1 MKKIITR
8 EIQENIDLLHPH
20 PLLHKIYAARGV
32 KGAGELDYDLT
43 NLLSYKLL
51 KDVDSAVEC
60 LAYALKEQQ
69 NVVIIGDFDAD
80 GATSTTLAVLALKS
94 FGLKN
99 VSYLIPS
106 RFDFGYGLTPEIVN
120 LAAKRN
126 PQLIITVDNGIT
138 SIEGVK
144 AANSLGIKV
153 LITDHHLPGIELPP
167 AVAIVNPNQESD
179 QFLSKNL
186 AGVGVIFYLMVAL
199 RTHLRA
205 ISWFELQNIPMPNM
219 AQFLDLVALGTVA
232 DVVSLDYNNRI
243 LVEQGLKRIRSGQ
256 CRASIKELLAITK
269 RSYETTLAGDL
280 GFVVGPRLNAVGR
293 LDDMSIGVE
302 CLLSE
307 DTVHARMMAKKLD
320 QLNQER
326 RSIEEEMQQQA
337 FKILDKLKLTQD
349 LPPGICVFAPDWHQ
363 GVLGILASRLKDKL
377 QRPVIAFA
385 TGIENEIKGSA
396 RSIPGVNI
404 RNVLNN
410 IALKQPSLM
419 NRFGGH
425 AMAAGLSLPSK
436 NYPEFCAEFA
446 KEVKAHMQ
454 LPEGHSIVY
463 TDGNLPVE
471 YLDIKTAQ
479 LLREASPWG
488 QDFPEP
494 VFCDDFILV
503 DQRLIGQKHLRLTL
517 RLIPSKESSLRALPA
532 KQSIEDS
539 WIATPHKQHEA
550 RNDDEQEEKEVE
562 AIWFNINPNIWPNFR
577 VAQAK
582 FVYRLGVNEYNG
594 RRNLQLMINEV
605 IHE

>member
-8 EIQENIDLLHPH
+8 TIQENIDLLHPH

-32 KGAGELDYDLT
+32 NNSCELEYDLI
-43 NLLSYKLL
+43 NLLSHDLL
-51 KDVDSAVEC
+51 KDVAVAVEY
-60 LAYALKEQQ
+60 LVYALKEQQ
-69 NVVIIGDFDAD
+69 HVVIIGDFDAD
-80 GATSTTLAVLALKS
+80 GATSTTLAILALKA
-94 FGLKN
+94 FGFKN

-106 RFDFGYGLTPEIVN
+106 RFDFGYGLTPEIVA

-138 SIEGVK
+138 SLDGVNT
-144 AANSLGIKV
+144 ANNLGIKV
-153 LITDHHLPGIELPP
+153 LITDHHLPSAELPK
-167 AVAIVNPNQESD
+167 AIAIINPNQESD

-186 AGVGVIFYLMVAL
+186 AGVGVIFYLMIAL

-205 ISWFELQNIPMPNM
+205 LNWFELQNIPMPKM

-232 DVVSLDYNNRI
+232 DVVKLDYNNRI

-256 CRASIKELLAITK
+256 CRASIKELLAIAK
-269 RSYETTLAGDL
+269 HNYETTLAADL
-280 GFVVGPRLNAVGR
+280 GFVVAPRLNAVGR

-307 DTVHARMMAKKLD
+307 DVVHARLMAKKLD
-320 QLNQER
+320 QLNKER
-326 RSIEEEMQQQA
+326 RSIEEKMQQEA

-349 LPPGICVFAPDWHQ
+349 LPPGICIFASDWHQ

-385 TGIENEIKGSA
+385 TGIEHEIKGSA

-410 IALKQPSLM
+410 IALNHPSLM

-425 AMAAGLSLPSK
+425 AMAAGLSLPSE
-436 NYPEFCAEFA
+436 NYPEFCQIFA
-446 KEVKAHMQ
+446 KEVKKHMQ

-463 TDGNLPVE
+463 TDGNLPLE

-503 DQRLIGQKHLRLTL
+503 DQRLVGQKHLKLTL
-517 RLIPSKESSLRALPA
+517 R
-532 KQSIEDS
+532 SISDNE
-539 WIATPHKQHEA
+539 K
-550 RNDDEQEEKEVE
+550 NEKEVE

-577 VAQAK
+577 LTQAK
-582 FVYRLGVNEYNG
+582 IVYRLGINEYNG
-594 RRNLQLMINEV
+594 RRNLQLMIDEV